1 MHTSCINLVQARL
14 EAVSLL
20 AVLSTVGIVYHHQST
35 DFNSVKG
42 KLDMVRTTKEDG
54 LLRGSHLI

>member
-20 AVLSTVGIVYHHQST
+20 AVLSTVGIVYHHPLILA
-35 DFNSVKG
+35 V
-42 KLDMVRTTKEDG
+42 LM
-54 LLRGSHLI
+54 LLSDL